1 MKVLVLD
8 NYDSFTFN
16 LVQYI
21 ERILGQKVDV
31 FRNDQITLE
40 EIEQYDAI
48 ILSPGPGVPS
58 EAGIMPELIK
68 RYAPT
73 KPILGVCLGHQA
85 IGEAFGGQ
93 LENLTQVYHGIET
106 PVEVVDAEEP
116 LFQGV
121 PRQFQAGR
129 YHSWVVKKEDLPE
142 SLVVTAVDAQG
153 MIMAFR
159 HAVYNVRGVQFH
171 PESIMTEWG
180 MRMLENF
187 FSLLSPLSP
196 PKGEEKGD
204 FAERDVMVH

>member
-21 ERILGQKVDV
+21 ERILQQKVDV

-85 IGEAFGGQ
+85 IGEAFGGA

-106 PVEVVDAEEP
+106 PIQVVDESEV
-116 LFQGV
+116 LFKDIPKV
-121 PRQFQAGR
+121 FQAGR
-129 YHSWVVKKEDLPE
+129 YHSWVVRKEELPE
-142 SLVVTAVDAQG
+142 AFIVTAVDEQG
-153 MIMAFR
+153 IVMAMR
-159 HAVYNVRGVQFH
+159 HKEYNVRGVQFH

-187 FSLLSPLSP
+187 F
-196 PKGEEKGD
+196 EHCV
-204 FAERDVMVH
+204 DVPHFKSVAHLNA

>member
-21 ERILGQKVDV
+21 ERILGQKIDV

-48 ILSPGPGVPS
+48 ILSPGPGLPS

-73 KPILGVCLGHQA
+73 KAILGVCLGHQA
-85 IGEAFGGQ
+85 IGEAFGGT

-106 PVEVVDAEEP
+106 AVEVVDAKEL
-116 LFQGV
+116 LFQNV
-121 PRQFQAGR
+121 PREFQAGR

-142 SLVVTAVDAQG
+142 RLLVTAVDAQG
-153 MIMAFR
+153 IIMAFR
-159 HAVYNVRGVQFH
+159 HKEYNVRGVQFH

-187 FSLLSPLSP
+187 FEYCVKYEGVLSSQI
-196 PKGEEKGD
+196 
-204 FAERDVMVH
+204 

>member
-21 ERILGQKVDV
+21 ERILQQKVDV

-68 RYAPT
+68 RFAPT

-85 IGEAFGGQ
+85 IGEAFGGA

-106 PVEVVDAEEP
+106 PIQVVDESEV
-116 LFQGV
+116 LFKDIPKV
-121 PRQFQAGR
+121 FQAGR
-129 YHSWVVKKEDLPE
+129 YHSWVVRKEELPE
-142 SLVVTAVDAQG
+142 AFIVTAVDEQG
-153 MIMAFR
+153 IVMAMR
-159 HAVYNVRGVQFH
+159 HKEYNVRGVQFH

-187 FSLLSPLSP
+187 F
-196 PKGEEKGD
+196 EHCV
-204 FAERDVMVH
+204 DVPHFKSVAHLNA